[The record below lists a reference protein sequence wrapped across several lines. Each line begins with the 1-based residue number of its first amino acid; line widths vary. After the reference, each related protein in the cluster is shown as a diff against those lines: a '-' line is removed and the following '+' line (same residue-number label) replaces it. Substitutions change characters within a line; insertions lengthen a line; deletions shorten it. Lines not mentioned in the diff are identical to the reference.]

1 MNFKFDLGYALT
13 AITALLFY
21 FRIAQLRGKK
31 RRVAREEMA
40 EVMKM
45 SKGKRQKD
53 RMAQIEAKR
62 GQPNIEIRSWVL
74 IVIGIIFMM
83 AGIVFKNYP
92 DLNLPQ
98 MLVDYWYV
106 GPSLGFI
113 LFIFAVK

>member
-1 MNFKFDLGYALT
+1 MEFKFDFGYALT
-13 AITALLFY
+13 ALTVLLFY

-45 SKGKRQKD
+45 PKGKRQKD

-62 GQPNIEIRSWVL
+62 GRPNIEIRSWVL
-74 IVIGIIFMM
+74 IIIGIIAMM
-83 AGIVFKNYP
+83 AGVVFKNYP

-98 MLVDYWYV
+98 ILVDYWYV
-106 GPSLGFI
+106 GPSFGFL
-113 LFIFAVK
+113 LFIVAVK